1 MKNPKKI
8 KIKFFKDYRGEF
20 LKFLSFKQK
29 KLILKNK
36 LSEVNISINKNKG
49 TIRGM
54 HYQTKFKEKKLVLCL
69 KGEIVDYCINVK
81 SGKVHRFKLND
92 KCREFLVVP
101 EGFAHGFQAIKNDT
115 VLLYIHS
122 NKYSPSNEKTIN
134 PFDPKYKLRWPIK
147 KYIISKKDLYS

>member
-8 KIKFFKDYRGEF
+8 KIKSFKDNRGEF
-20 LKFLSFKQK
+20 LKFLSSKQK

-69 KGEIVDYCINVK
+69 KGEVVDYCINLK

-92 KCREFLVVP
+92 KSREFLFVP
-101 EGFAHGFQAIKNDT
+101 EGFAHGFQSIKNDT

-134 PFDPKYKLRWPIK
+134 PFDPQYKLRWPIK
-147 KYIISKKDLYS
+147 KYTISKKDLYS